1 MKSASKAPAR
11 VTSTTV
17 KSTAT
22 KDSTAM
28 KVSQAKDL
36 KPKKDPKGGPVP
48 CACWVAREVYGEEN
62 PMWQQ
67 FRTWLLGSAQPEFVE
82 FYKANGAEIALE
94 IASQPKT
101 KELIRHLMDAA
112 KR

>member
-1 MKSASKAPAR
+1 MKSASKAQTLATKTTIKPA
-11 VTSTTV
+11 
-17 KSTAT
+17 AT
-22 KDSTAM
+22 KDSPA
-28 KVSQAKDL
+28 KKDPKAKDL
-36 KPKKDPKGGPVP
+36 KPKKDPKGGPMP
-48 CACWVAREVYGEEN
+48 YLCWVAREVYGEEN
-62 PMWQQ
+62 PLWQQ

-82 FYKANGAEIALE
+82 FYKANGAEIARE